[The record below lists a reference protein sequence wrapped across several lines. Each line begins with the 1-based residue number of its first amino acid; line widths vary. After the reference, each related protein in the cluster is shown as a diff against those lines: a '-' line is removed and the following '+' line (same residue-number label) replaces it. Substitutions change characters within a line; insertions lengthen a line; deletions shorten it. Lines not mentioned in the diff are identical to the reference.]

1 MSSTKFSFIVAVLF
15 QLVANLAFAQ
25 ETENELKLPE
35 DLTIKEAKNYQL
47 QELRVGGRLERV
59 TVRRNG
65 GLTEV
70 YKNQRAD
77 TIWVSEQSDLG
88 DIPNVR
94 QWQIGSW

>member
-1 MSSTKFSFIVAVLF
+1 MSSTKISFIVAVLF
-15 QLVANLAFAQ
+15 QLAANFAFAQ
-25 ETENELKLPE
+25 ETENELKLPD
-35 DLTIKEAKNYQL
+35 DLTIKEAKNYQV

-59 TVRRNG
+59 TVRRNS

-70 YKNQRAD
+70 YQNQRAD

-94 QWQIGSW
+94 QWRIGSW

>member
-47 QELRVGGRLERV
+47 QELRYLMCGLLELNCHIRAIRSLKAFLVSGKIWRSPHRV
-59 TVRRNG
+59 
-65 GLTEV
+65 
-70 YKNQRAD
+70 
-77 TIWVSEQSDLG
+77 
-88 DIPNVR
+88 
-94 QWQIGSW
+94 